1 METVTTPEALQT
13 HLDRLDIKL
22 WLDGERLRY
31 SALPGALTPDLR
43 ALLQAHKSGLMV
55 LLRNR
60 QSKNRLGIGVV
71 TAPPSF
77 VQRHFWSLQQ
87 LNPTD
92 CFFNVPYA
100 FHLQGTLDATLLRRS
115 FDEIIHRH
123 ELLRTTLQTIDGALR
138 QVVAPTGEVDMSVAD
153 LRDRPPATRADE
165 ADRLIQAELR
175 SPFDLGSE
183 TCLRVRLVRLREEE
197 HILFL
202 CLHNM
207 ICEDGSLGALLK
219 EVRVHYQAFLA
230 APPGQ
235 KPAPL
240 PPLPMQYADFARWQ
254 QSLLSTGMQDRLAYW
269 RQWFA
274 KGEPP
279 PWTPTCAKP
288 APAAPTFRAGT
299 VWLRFSSE
307 LTLQIKRLSRRA
319 AVTLFVTTLA
329 AYAALLY
336 RYSGCTDVV
345 VGGPAVN
352 RSHWK
357 LEPLIGST
365 LNIIAYRFDVAG
377 NPDVLTLLARVRET
391 VLAALTHQ
399 DAPFAVVAPLLEPER
414 KRSNPLFR
422 TVLSFFEDPPHHQLH
437 LPGITVT
444 FLEKITN
451 REIRPDL
458 FPVMWDEPVA
468 DGALTG
474 YWMYKE
480 DLFDADTMTQMLA
493 DYEALLTAMADDPA
507 QTIDALPLGQ
517 RVC

>member
-1 METVTTPEALQT
+1 METVPTPEALLTQ
-13 HLDRLDIKL
+13 LDRLDIKL

-60 QSKNRLGIGVV
+60 QSKNQLGIGVF

-92 CFFNVPYA
+92 CVFNVPYA
-100 FHLQGTLDATLLRRS
+100 FHLQGKLDATLLRRS
-115 FDEIIHRH
+115 FDEIIRRH
-123 ELLRTTLQTIDGALR
+123 ELLRTTLQAIDGALM
-138 QVVAPTGEVDMSVAD
+138 QVVAPTGEVNMTVAA
-153 LRDRPPATRADE
+153 LRDGPPATRADE
-165 ADRLIQAELR
+165 ANRLIQAELR
-175 SPFDLGSE
+175 SPFDLARES
-183 TCLRVRLVRLREEE
+183 CLRVRLLGLGEEE

-202 CLHNM
+202 CLHNI

-219 EVRVHYQAFLA
+219 ELRVHYQAFLA
-230 APPGQ
+230 ALPGQ

-240 PPLPMQYADFARWQ
+240 PPLRMQYADYARWQ
-254 QSLLSTGMQDRLAYW
+254 QSLLSTGMETRLAYW

-274 KGEPP
+274 KGEPL
-279 PWTPTCAKP
+279 PWTPTFGKP

-299 VWLRFSSE
+299 VWRRFSPE
-307 LTLQIKRLSRRA
+307 LTQQLKRLSQRA

-329 AYAALLY
+329 AYATLLY

-345 VGGPAVN
+345 VGGPAAN

-365 LNIIAYRFDVAG
+365 LNIIAYRFDLAG

-399 DAPFAVVAPLLEPER
+399 DVPFAAVAPLLEPDR

-422 TVLSFFEDPPHHQLH
+422 TVLSFFEDTPHHQLR
-437 LPGITVT
+437 LPGVTVT

-458 FPVMWDEPVA
+458 FPVMWEEQMA
-468 DGALTG
+468 NGALTG
-474 YWMYKE
+474 YWMYRE
-480 DLFDADTMTQMLA
+480 DLFDADTMAQMLA
-493 DYEALLTAMADDPA
+493 DYEALLTAIADDPA